1 MPFVALRI
9 QFASLAQQESTQEED
24 ARICAHVSHAVAH
37 LLNQTQ
43 KVSTW
48 ITVARL
54 EKAPQEY
61 LRVTLSGE
69 HALAD
74 AQEVLSALAV
84 HPLLA
89 CEGVSYRV
97 LSVGLAY
104 ALGAAV
110 SSWAD
115 VLAPPPRRPLRLRF
129 VTPLLVTGSSEDAT
143 RVDCFPQPWLMFGA
157 VFDRWRHLGG
167 PMLSEQLLSWLRD
180 RGCVVSE
187 YHLQGVPI
195 PVKSAEGASTMT
207 VGWTGWIT
215 YSCRETDAAHM
226 TDIWALARFATF
238 VGMGD
243 QTEYGFGVTQVV
255 EQGKEHPWTGASS
268 K

>member
-9 QFASLAQQESTQEED
+9 QLASLAQHENTQEED
-24 ARICAHVSHAVAH
+24 VSICTHVSQGVAR

-43 KVSTW
+43 KVPTW

-54 EKAPQEY
+54 GSTPQEH

-69 HALAD
+69 YALAD
-74 AQEVLSALAV
+74 AQEVLSSLAM

-97 LSVGLAY
+97 LSVGLAHTSGV
-104 ALGAAV
+104 AI

-129 VTPLLVTGSSEDAT
+129 VTPLLVGGSGEDTTQAE
-143 RVDCFPQPWLMFGA
+143 CFPQPWLVFGA
-157 VFDRWRHLGG
+157 IFDRWRHLGG
-167 PMLSEQLLSWLRD
+167 PMLSKQLLLWLRD
-180 RGCVVSE
+180 RGCIVSE

-195 PVKSAEGASTMT
+195 PGKNAEGASKMT

-215 YSCRETDAAHM
+215 YSCREADAAHM
-226 TDIWALARFATF
+226 AGLWALARFATF

-243 QTEYGFGVTQVV
+243 QAEYGFGVTQVV
-255 EQGKEHPWTGASS
+255 EQGKEHLWTGALS

>member
-9 QFASLAQQESTQEED
+9 QFASLAQHESTQEED
-24 ARICAHVSHAVAH
+24 ACICAHVSHAVAH
-37 LLNQTQ
+37 FLNQTQ

-48 ITVARL
+48 ITVSRL
-54 EKAPQEY
+54 ERAPQEH

-104 ALGAAV
+104 APGTAV

-129 VTPLLVTGSSEDAT
+129 VTPLLVAGSSEDAT
-143 RVDCFPQPWLMFGA
+143 QAECFPQPWLIFGMA
-157 VFDRWRHLGG
+157 FDCWRHLGG
-167 PMLSEQLLSWLRD
+167 PMLSEHLLPWIRD
-180 RGCVVSE
+180 RGCLVSE
-187 YHLQGVPI
+187 YHLRGVPI
-195 PVKSAEGASTMT
+195 SVKSGEEAGKMT

-215 YSCRETDAAHM
+215 YSCREVDVVHIAGL
-226 TDIWALARFATF
+226 WALARFATF
-238 VGMGD
+238 VGMGV
-243 QTEYGFGVTQVV
+243 QTEYGFGVTQVI
-255 EQGKEHPWTGASS
+255 EQGKEHTWTGALS

>member
-9 QFASLAQQESTQEED
+9 QFASLTQHESTREED
-24 ARICAHVSHAVAH
+24 ARLCAHVSHAVAR
-37 LLNQTQ
+37 LLNHMRE
-43 KVSTW
+43 VPTW

-54 EKAPQEY
+54 GSTPQEH

-69 HALAD
+69 HALVD
-74 AQEVLSALAV
+74 AQEVLSALAA
-84 HPLLA
+84 HPVLA

-97 LSVGLAY
+97 LTIGLAHTP
-104 ALGAAV
+104 GVAV
-110 SSWAD
+110 SSWTD

-129 VTPLLVTGSSEDAT
+129 VTPLLISGSGEDTAQAE
-143 RVDCFPQPWLMFGA
+143 CFPQPWFVFGA
-157 VFDRWRHLGG
+157 AFDRWRHLGG

-180 RGCVVSE
+180 RGCLVSE

-195 PVKSAEGASTMT
+195 PGKSAEGASMMT

-226 TDIWALARFATF
+226 ADIWALARFATF
-238 VGMGD
+238 VGMGS

-255 EQGKEHPWTGASS
+255 EQGKEHLWTGALS

>member
-9 QFASLAQQESTQEED
+9 QFASLAQHESTQEEN
-24 ARICAHVSHAVAH
+24 ARICTHVSYAVAR

-43 KVSTW
+43 KVPTW

-54 EKAPQEY
+54 ERAPQEH

-129 VTPLLVTGSSEDAT
+129 VTPLLVTESSEDAT
-143 RVDCFPQPWLMFGA
+143 QAECFPQPWLMFGV
-157 VFDRWRHLGG
+157 VFDRWHRLGG
-167 PMLSEQLLSWLRD
+167 PMLSEQLLPWLHD
-180 RGCVVSE
+180 RGCIISE

-195 PVKSAEGASTMT
+195 PGKSAEGELKTT
-207 VGWTGWIT
+207 IGWTGWIS
-215 YSCRETDAAHM
+215 YSCREADAVHM
-226 TDIWALARFATF
+226 VDIWALARFATF
-238 VGMGD
+238 VGMGS

-255 EQGKEHPWTGASS
+255 EQGKEHLWTGALS